1 MEKKK
6 KLSTVEIEA
15 AINGIR
21 KKYHDYMVEFIKPP
35 EAEYLF
41 EDRYIEALRAR
52 IDLDRFILDEIRL
65 VETLIEDEKTKR
77 AHDEEQRAAA
87 RIRRTESAEKK
98 RSIADKIFDENRE
111 KIRKY
116 MKYGLEDDDAY
127 EIDKLYGAVKEFE
140 TAYWHDIEKIL
151 KKLYTSRYS
160 GPRRELEE
168 RLFEITL
175 EGPAG
180 YPVSLVKLR
189 TLLDRYPRE
198 YSVLQREIQ
207 RCMLDVSFFLHFLSD
222 ELSKIKNDA
231 VLDSMEKETVASSL
245 QFVHTV
251 LKDFRLTDLNSSNL
265 KGGKQ

>member
-6 KLSTVEIEA
+6 KLRPVEIEA

-21 KKYHDYMVEFIKPP
+21 KKYHDYRVEFLKPP

-41 EDRYIEALRAR
+41 EDRYIEALKAR

-65 VETLIEDEKTKR
+65 VETLINDEKEKKTI
-77 AHDEEQRAAA
+77 EEQRQAAG
-87 RIRRTESAEKK
+87 RSRRKASAK
-98 RSIADKIFDENRE
+98 RQKSIADRIFDENRD

-116 MKYGLEDDDAY
+116 LKFGLEDDDVY

-140 TAYWHDIEKIL
+140 TTYWLDVEKVL

-160 GPRRELEE
+160 GPRRELEK

-175 EGPAG
+175 EGSEG
-180 YPVSLVKLR
+180 YPASLVKIR

-198 YSVLQREIQ
+198 YSVLQRETQ
-207 RCMLDVSFFLHFLSD
+207 RCMLEVSFFLHFLHD
-222 ELSKIKNDA
+222 ELFKIRDDEI
-231 VLDSMEKETVASSL
+231 LDNGEKEAVELSL
-245 QFVHTV
+245 RFVHNV
-251 LKDFRLTDLNSSNL
+251 IQDFRLTDLNSSNL
-265 KGGKQ
+265 KGGK